1 MYDVLYEACP
11 WHARVALF
19 DPSGRLIAVHYDD
32 ELRPALESAV
42 ILGRVRKMVP
52 GLNAAF
58 VDIGEIVDG
67 FLPLNTL
74 PKDKKSVSEGEEI
87 MVRVTRS
94 SILGKGAKLD
104 ARVID
109 RRPEG
114 QVKVPSVVRP
124 APIALSRTLMD
135 AGDHP
140 VRVWIT
146 DSRFRNEILPYV
158 PDSSIFQL
166 DQHPDVDLLAELD
179 DQLDKAA
186 GPMYNIPGGGML
198 RVEMTSALTSIDVDS
213 ASAQS
218 GLVKQTA
225 LEINKRAAQE
235 IFRICYLLELGG
247 NIIVDFISMRSKQD
261 REDLQAFVQDMFSYD
276 IRRVN
281 VLRMSRFGLMEINR
295 ERVGENLMI
304 RLKWPMYVAGETLLK
319 LWRNRLLKGPV
330 HIEAAPDVADILKAR
345 LTHDHALAY
354 LGQPV
359 DIVSNGTRRITDYAV
374 SFS

>member
-19 DPSGRLIAVHYDD
+19 DPSGRLMAVHYDD
-32 ELRPALESAV
+32 ELRPALEGAV
-42 ILGRVRKMVP
+42 ILARVRKMVP

-58 VDIGEIVDG
+58 VDIGETMDG

-104 ARVID
+104 GRVID

-114 QVKVPSVVRP
+114 QVRIPYVVRH

-146 DSRFRNEILPYV
+146 DSRFRGEILPYV
-158 PDSSIFQL
+158 PESSIFQL
-166 DQHPDVDLLAELD
+166 DQHPDVDLLAEMD
-179 DQLDKAA
+179 EQLDKAA
-186 GPMYNIPGGGML
+186 GPTYTIPGGGLL

-213 ASAQS
+213 ASAQT
-218 GLVKQTA
+218 GLIKQTA
-225 LEINKRAAQE
+225 LEINKRAADE

-247 NIIVDFISMRSKQD
+247 SIIIDFISMRSKQD
-261 REDLQAFVQDMFSYD
+261 REALQSYVQEVFAYD
-276 IRRVN
+276 IRKVN
-281 VLRMSRFGLMEINR
+281 VMRMSRFGLMEINR
-295 ERVGENLMI
+295 ERVGENLMV
-304 RLKWPMYVAGETLLK
+304 RLKWPMYVAGEILLK
-319 LWRNRLLKGPV
+319 LWRNRTLKGRV
-330 HIEAAPDVADILKAR
+330 RVDAAPDVADILKSR

-354 LGQPV
+354 LGQEV
-359 DIVSNGTRRITDYAV
+359 VINAEGNRRITEYSI
-374 SFS
+374 SFP